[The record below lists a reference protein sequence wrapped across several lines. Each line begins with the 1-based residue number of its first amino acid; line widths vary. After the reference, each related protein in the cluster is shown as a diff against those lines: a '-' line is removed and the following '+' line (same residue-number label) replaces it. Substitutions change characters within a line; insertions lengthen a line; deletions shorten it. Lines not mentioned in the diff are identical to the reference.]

1 MKKSGKVVLHKSP
14 LPEGVRVGNV
24 MRIRGVVPDNAGR
37 FFVNLLCSEGPEAEY
52 ALHFNPRLDRS
63 EVVFNTMEQGRWGRE
78 ERGQGIPFQ
87 RGQPFDVL
95 IITTEDGFKA
105 VVGDSEYY
113 HFRHRIPPANV
124 RLLEVGGDLQL
135 DSVKV
140 F

>member
-1 MKKSGKVVLHKSP
+1 MEGSTEVQPRVP
-14 LPEGVRVGNV
+14 LPEGIRVGNV
-24 MRIRGVVPDNAGR
+24 MRIRGVVPGNAHH
-37 FFVNLLCSEGPEAEY
+37 FSINLVCKEGQDGEV
-52 ALHFNPRLDRS
+52 ALHFNPRLEES
-63 EVVFNTMEQGRWGRE
+63 IVVFNTMQEGRWGRE

-124 RLLEVGGDLQL
+124 RLLEVGGDPQV

>member
-1 MKKSGKVVLHKSP
+1 INLGVLLPWRVLSP
-14 LPEGVRVGNV
+14 DLDLGLGGSQPLTT
-24 MRIRGVVPDNAGR
+24 IQCAPPPPPPPPTTR

-52 ALHFNPRLDRS
+52 ALHFNPRLDKS

-124 RLLEVGGDLQL
+124 RL
-135 DSVKV
+135 
-140 F
+140 

>member
-1 MKKSGKVVLHKSP
+1 MEGSTEVQPRVP
-14 LPEGVRVGNV
+14 LPEGIRVGNV
-24 MRIRGVVPDNAGR
+24 MRIRGVVPGNAHH
-37 FFVNLLCSEGPEAEY
+37 FSINLVCKEEQDGEV
-52 ALHFNPRLDRS
+52 ALHFNPRLEES
-63 EVVFNTMEQGRWGRE
+63 IVVFNTMQEGRWKRE
-78 ERGQGIPFQ
+78 EHVKGMPFQ

-124 RLLEVGGDLQL
+124 RLLETQGDVQVELM
-135 DSVKV
+135 KV

>member
-1 MKKSGKVVLHKSP
+1 MAGSSVVLHKSP

-37 FFVNLLCSEGPEAEY
+37 EGPEAEY
-52 ALHFNPRLDRS
+52 ALHFNPRLDKS

>member
-1 MKKSGKVVLHKSP
+1 MAGSSVVLHKSP

>member
-1 MKKSGKVVLHKSP
+1 MKKSGKEVQPRVP
-14 LPEGVRVGNV
+14 LPEGIRVGNV
-24 MRIRGVVPDNAGR
+24 MRIRGVVPGNAHH
-37 FFVNLLCSEGPEAEY
+37 FSINLVCKEGQDGEV
-52 ALHFNPRLDRS
+52 ALPRLDRS